1 MPNYNPLA
9 IEPRWQRFWQDHR
22 TFATPDTSDKP
33 KYYILDM
40 FPYPSGA
47 GLHVG
52 HPEGYTATDILA
64 RYRRMTGHHVLHP
77 MGWDAFG
84 LPAEQYAIQ
93 TGTHPRVTTAQ
104 NIATFKRQ
112 IQSLGFSYDWDREVD
127 TTDPAYVKWTQW
139 IFLQIFDTWY
149 DPEQNKGRPISELPI
164 PPDVRARGEAAIR
177 RYQDSRRLAYE
188 SEVPVWWCPALG
200 TVLANEEVIDGKS
213 ERGNYPCER
222 RPLRQWVLR
231 ITAYADRLLNDLD
244 LVDWPESIKTM
255 QREWIGRSE
264 GAEVDFRLQGTPSTE
279 ASIRGQMDM
288 PVIRV
293 FTTRPDTL
301 FGATYMVLSPE
312 HPLVDQI
319 TTPEQRSAV
328 AAYKAEAAKKS
339 DLERTELAKSKT
351 GVFTG
356 AYAINP
362 VNQEK
367 VPVWIADYVL
377 ATYGTGAIMAVPA
390 HDERDYDF
398 AKLFNLPIRP
408 VVMPPSEWLDN
419 NCPTDWNDLKGS
431 FEPEYRKI
439 CTLFPAFTGEGVAI
453 NSGEFNRLTTLEFK
467 AKIIARLEEQSQGQK
482 RVNTKLRD
490 WLFSRQRYW
499 GEPFPILHE
508 LDAEDKPT
516 GLLRPIPESDL
527 PVRLPDLDDFKPT
540 GSPEGP
546 LSKATDW
553 LTVTIDGKKY
563 RRETNTMPQWAG
575 SCWYYVRYLDPKND
589 KQFCSPAKAKH
600 WLPVDLYVGGAE
612 HAVLHLLYSRFWHKV
627 LYDRGHLPS
636 PEPVQKLVNQGMI
649 LGEMEFTR
657 GLDHVRVTEDEV
669 EKRGDKFVLKADPS
683 VPVEARAHK
692 MSKAR
697 GNVINPDDVVKEY
710 GADSLR
716 LFEMFMGPLEQVKP
730 WSTRGVEGVYR
741 FLSRVWRAVIDDRA
755 ETTTLSPAVKDVPAD
770 KETLR
775 LLHHTIQKVTDDL
788 DGMRFNTAIAAMME
802 FTNHLTKLEVRPRSV
817 IEPFVLLLAPF
828 APHISEELWH
838 ALGHADTLAYEPWP
852 KADPALLKSDTIEVP
867 VQINGKLRSRLTVPA
882 DIDEKSLEAAALAD
896 EKVKAAI
903 AGKTVKKV
911 IVVKGKLV
919 NIVVAG

>member
-1 MPNYNPLA
+1 MPNYNPRA
-9 IEPRWQRFWQDHR
+9 IEPRWQRFWQERR
-22 TFATPDTSDKP
+22 TFATPDASDEP

-64 RYRRMTGHHVLHP
+64 RYRRMTGRHVLHP

-104 NIATFKRQ
+104 NITTFKRQ

-127 TTDPAYVKWTQW
+127 TTDPDYVKWTQW

-149 DPEQNKGRPISELPI
+149 DSEGQKGRPIAELPI
-164 PPDVRARGEAAIR
+164 PADVRSQGEVAVR
-177 RYQDSRRLAYE
+177 KYQDAHRLAYQ

-213 ERGNYPCER
+213 ERGHYPCER

-231 ITAYADRLLNDLD
+231 ITAYADRLLSDLD
-244 LVDWPESIKTM
+244 RVDWPESIKTM

-264 GAEVDFRLQGTPSTE
+264 GAEVDFKLADHEG
-279 ASIRGQMDM
+279 A
-288 PVIRV
+288 IRV

-312 HPLVDQI
+312 HALVDQI
-319 TTPEQRSAV
+319 TTPVQRAAV

-339 DLERTELAKSKT
+339 DMERTELAKTKT

-356 AYAINP
+356 VYAINP
-362 VNQEK
+362 VTRKQ
-367 VPVWIADYVL
+367 VPVWTADYVL
-377 ATYGTGAIMAVPA
+377 ATYGTGAIMAVPGQ
-390 HDERDYDF
+390 DERDWEFAEVYD
-398 AKLFNLPIRP
+398 LPIIRT
-408 VVMPPSEWLDN
+408 VQPP
-419 NCPTDWNDLKGS
+419 KGW
-431 FEPEYRKI
+431 EGKAYI
-439 CTLFPAFTGEGVAI
+439 GEGPAI
-453 NSGEFNRLTTLEFK
+453 NSDFLNGLGVADAK
-467 AKIIARLEEQSQGQK
+467 AMIIDWLEEKKLGTR
-482 RVNTKLRD
+482 RVNYKLRD

-508 LDAEDKPT
+508 IDAQGRDT
-516 GLLRPIPESDL
+516 GLIRPVPESEL
-527 PVRLPDLDDFKPT
+527 PVRLPDLEDFKPT

-546 LSKATDW
+546 LVKANDW

-575 SCWYYVRYLDPKND
+575 SCWYYIRYLDPKND

-627 LYDRGHLPS
+627 LHDRGHLPT
-636 PEPVQKLVNQGMI
+636 PEPFMKLVNQGMI
-649 LGEMEFTR
+649 LGEMEFSY
-657 GLDHVRVTEDEV
+657 GPDHKRVTEDEV

-683 VPVEARAHK
+683 ITVDARAHK

-697 GNVINPDDVVKEY
+697 GNVINPDDVVNQY

-755 ETTTLSPAVKDVPAD
+755 ETTQLSATVKDAPAE

-775 LLHHTIQKVTDDL
+775 LLHYTIQKVTDDL

-802 FTNHLTKLEVRPRSV
+802 YTNHLTRLEVRPRSA
-817 IEPFVLLLAPF
+817 IEPFVLLLSPF
-828 APHISEELWH
+828 APHIGEELWH
-838 ALGHADTLAYEPWP
+838 ALGHADTLAYEAWP
-852 KADPALLKSDTIEVP
+852 KADPALLKADAIEVP
-867 VQINGKLRSRLTVPA
+867 VQVNGKLRSRITVPA
-882 DIDEKSLEAAALAD
+882 DIDEKALEAAALAD
-896 EKVKAAI
+896 EKVKSLI
-903 AGKTVKKV
+903 AGKAVKKV

>member
-1 MPNYNPLA
+1 MPNYNPQA
-9 IEPRWQRFWQDHR
+9 IEPRWQRFWRERR
-22 TFATPDTSDKP
+22 TFATPDISDQP

-104 NIATFKRQ
+104 NITTFKRQ

-149 DPEQNKGRPISELPI
+149 DQEQNKGRPISELPI
-164 PPDVRARGEAAIR
+164 PAEVRAKGTEAVR
-177 RYQDSRRLAYE
+177 RYQDAHRLAYQ
-188 SEVPVWWCPALG
+188 SEVPVWWCSELG

-213 ERGNYPCER
+213 ERGHYPCER

-244 LVDWPESIKTM
+244 QVDWPESIKTM

-264 GAEVDFRLQGTPSTE
+264 GAEIGFAVYSSVV
-279 ASIRGQMDM
+279 ASGG
-288 PVIRV
+288 PALRV

-301 FGATYMVLSPE
+301 FGATYMVLAPE
-312 HPLVDQI
+312 HPLVHGL
-319 TTPEQRSAV
+319 TTPEQKASV
-328 AAYKAEAAKKS
+328 EAYKAAAAKKS
-339 DLERTELAKSKT
+339 DMERTELTKAKS
-351 GVFTG
+351 GVFIG

-362 VNQEK
+362 INRESI
-367 VPVWIADYVL
+367 PIWIADYVL
-377 ATYGTGAIMAVPA
+377 ASYGTGAIMAVPA
-390 HDERDYDF
+390 HDERDFEF
-398 AKLFNLPIRP
+398 AKQFNLPIRT
-408 VVMPPSEWLDN
+408 VVRPSKDWLQKTGSTVDN
-419 NCPTDWNDLKGS
+419 LTA
-431 FEPEYRKI
+431 
-439 CTLFPAFTGEGVAI
+439 AFVGDSVAV
-453 NSGEFNRLTTLEFK
+453 NSGEYNGVPTAEVKSRIV
-467 AKIIARLEEQSQGQK
+467 AKLGSRAQR

-508 LDAEDKPT
+508 LDANGQPT
-516 GLLRPIPESDL
+516 GLLRPVPESDL
-527 PVRLPDLDDFKPT
+527 PVRLPDLEDFKPT

-563 RRETNTMPQWAG
+563 RREMNTMPQWAG
-575 SCWYYVRYLDPKND
+575 SCWYYIRYLDPKND
-589 KQFCSPAKAKH
+589 KQICSPPKAKY

-627 LYDRGHLPS
+627 LYDRGHLPC
-636 PEPVQKLVNQGMI
+636 PEPFQKLVNQGMI
-649 LGEMEFTR
+649 LGEMEFTH
-657 GLDHVRVTEDEV
+657 GPDHVRVTEDQV
-669 EKRGDKFVLKADPS
+669 EKKGDGFVLKADPS
-683 VPVEARAHK
+683 IAVEARAHK

-730 WSTRGVEGVYR
+730 WSTHGVEGVYR

-755 ETTTLSPAVKDVPAD
+755 ETTALSPAVKDVPAA

-802 FTNHLTKLEVRPRSV
+802 YTNHLTKLDVRPRAAVES
-817 IEPFVLLLAPF
+817 FVLLLSPF
-828 APHISEELWH
+828 APHIGEELWQ
-838 ALGHADTLAYEPWP
+838 ALGHAETLAYEPWP
-852 KADPALLKSDTIEVP
+852 KADPALLKADTIEVP
-867 VQINGKLRSRLTVPA
+867 VQVNGKLRSRLTVPA
-882 DIDEKSLEAAALAD
+882 DIDEKALEAAALAD
-896 EKVKAAI
+896 EKVVAFI
-903 AGKTVKKV
+903 AGKQLKKV

-919 NIVVAG
+919 NIVVG